1 MTREKQLS
9 ARDVLRPDSK
19 QVPEAL
25 EERPPASVPEVVA
38 DVRTHNG
45 AEEAEEDDEHD
56 AVVSRGGPR
65 SSGEEQGLAGK
76 GHARAFDEDSESR
89 RRVAEGIDDRGCI
102 HGASYTDGLMAD
114 YGDHESSEDP
124 LHILRHSTAHL
135 LAAAV
140 TELYPDAKYG
150 IGPPVQDGFY
160 YDFAFSKPISESD
173 LGAIESRMRRI
184 AQEDRPFVRDV
195 VTRQQAL
202 DEFGKRGQD
211 YKVEL
216 INDKVEGDEV
226 SLYRTG
232 GFVDLCRGP
241 HVRSTKDLKFFK
253 LLRVAGA
260 YWRGDE
266 KKPQLT
272 RIYGTAWPSAKEL
285 EEHMKFL
292 EEAEKRDHKKL
303 GKELKLFALDE
314 RVGVGQVI
322 WLPDGATIRR
332 ELERWIVDEELRRG
346 YRHVITPHVAKLD
359 LYRQSGH
366 WELFH
371 ETMYPPMKFEDGE
384 ELELRPMNCPHHILV
399 YEHDLHSYRDLPLRI
414 AELGQNYRLEK
425 SGELMGMVRVRSFNL
440 NDAHIF
446 CTPDQVVAEVKGAIQ
461 LANYFMGVLGVEDY
475 WYRLSLRDH
484 VKTKWAGTDEEW
496 ENAEAMLKEALD
508 SLNLP
513 YQVSPG
519 DAAFYGPKIDFQ
531 VMDAHRREFT
541 NNTVQVDYQLPKK
554 FDLEYVAEDGSRQ
567 RPVMIH
573 RGAFGAFERMVA
585 YLIELYAGAF
595 PTWLHP
601 VQVIIIPITDAEH
614 EYAWRVAE
622 RLRQT
627 NLRVEVD
634 GRSERMQRKIRDAQ
648 ARKVPYM
655 TILGGREAESG
666 HVNVRDRS
674 GSQTD
679 EPLEEF
685 VQRVT
690 QEVAER
696 RR

>member
-1 MTREKQLS
+1 M
-9 ARDVLRPDSK
+9 
-19 QVPEAL
+19 PE
-25 EERPPASVPEVVA
+25 
-38 DVRTHNG
+38 
-45 AEEAEEDDEHD
+45 
-56 AVVSRGGPR
+56 
-65 SSGEEQGLAGK
+65 
-76 GHARAFDEDSESR
+76 
-89 RRVAEGIDDRGCI
+89 
-102 HGASYTDGLMAD
+102 

-124 LHILRHSTAHL
+124 LHVLRHSTAHL

-160 YDFAFSKPISESD
+160 YDFAFSEPVSESE
-173 LGAIESRMRRI
+173 LPAIESRMRRI
-184 AQEDRPFVRDV
+184 AQQDRPFVHETMPR
-195 VTRQQAL
+195 AEAIA
-202 DEFGKRGQD
+202 EFTKRGQD
-211 YKVEL
+211 YKIEL

-226 SLYRTG
+226 SVYRTG
-232 GFVDLCRGP
+232 EFLDLCRGP
-241 HVRSTKDLKFFK
+241 HVKSTRELKAFK
-253 LLRVAGA
+253 LLRLAGA

-266 KKPQLT
+266 KQPQLT
-272 RIYGTAWPSAKEL
+272 RIYGTAWLSQKEL
-285 EEHMKFL
+285 DEHLKFL

-322 WLPDGATIRR
+322 WLPDGTTIRR
-332 ELERWIVDEELRRG
+332 ELERWIVDEELSRG

-371 ETMYPPMKFEDGE
+371 DTMYPPMRFEDGE

-399 YEHDLHSYRDLPLRI
+399 YAHDLHSYRELPLRI

-446 CTPDQVVAEVKGAIQ
+446 CTPDQVIDEVKGAIQ

-475 WYRLSLRDH
+475 WYRLSVRDN

-496 ENAEAMLKEALD
+496 DSAEAMLKEALE

-513 YQVSPG
+513 YKVG
-519 DAAFYGPKIDFQ
+519 LGEAAFYGPKIDFQ
-531 VMDAHRREFT
+531 VRDAQRREFT

-554 FDLEYVAEDGSRQ
+554 FDIEYVAEDGSRQ

-601 VQVIIIPITDAEH
+601 VQVVVIPITDSQE
-614 EYAWRVAE
+614 EYARTVAD
-622 RLRQT
+622 RLRKAK
-627 NLRVEVD
+627 LRVEVD

-648 ARKVPYM
+648 SRKVPYM
-655 TILGGREAESG
+655 AIAGAREAETE
-666 HVNVRDRS
+666 HVNVRDRA
-674 GSQTD
+674 GNQTD
-679 EPLEEF
+679 ESLEAF
-685 VQRVT
+685 VQRVEL
-690 QEVAER
+690 EVAER

>member
-1 MTREKQLS
+1 M
-9 ARDVLRPDSK
+9 
-19 QVPEAL
+19 PE
-25 EERPPASVPEVVA
+25 
-38 DVRTHNG
+38 
-45 AEEAEEDDEHD
+45 
-56 AVVSRGGPR
+56 
-65 SSGEEQGLAGK
+65 
-76 GHARAFDEDSESR
+76 
-89 RRVAEGIDDRGCI
+89 
-102 HGASYTDGLMAD
+102 

-124 LHILRHSTAHL
+124 LHVLRHSTAHL

-140 TELYPDAKYG
+140 MELYPDAKYG

-160 YDFAFSKPISESD
+160 YDFSFSQPVSESD
-173 LGAIESRMRRI
+173 LREIESRMRRI
-184 AQEDRPFVRDV
+184 AQEGRPFVQETMSRD
-195 VTRQQAL
+195 QAVA
-202 DEFGKRGQD
+202 EFKKRSQD
-211 YKVEL
+211 YKLEL
-216 INDKVEGDEV
+216 IADKVEGDEV
-226 SLYRTG
+226 SMFRTG
-232 GFVDLCRGP
+232 EFIDLCRGP
-241 HVRSTKDLKFFK
+241 HVKSTKDLKAFK

-266 KKPQLT
+266 KQPQLT
-272 RIYGTAWPSAKEL
+272 RIYGTAWPSQKEL
-285 EEHMKFL
+285 DEYLKLL

-359 LYRQSGH
+359 LYRTSGH

-371 ETMYPPMKFEDGE
+371 ETMFPPMRFEDGE

-399 YEHDLHSYRDLPLRI
+399 YAHDLHSYRDLPLRI

-425 SGELMGMVRVRSFNL
+425 SGELMGMIRVRSFNL

-446 CTPDQVVAEVKGAIQ
+446 CTPDQVIEEVKGALE

-475 WYRLSLRDH
+475 SYRLSVRDH

-496 ENAEAMLKEALD
+496 ESAEAMLTEALE

-513 YQVSPG
+513 YKVG
-519 DAAFYGPKIDFQ
+519 VGEAAFYGPKIDFQ
-531 VMDAHRREFT
+531 VRDAMRREFT

-554 FDLEYVAEDGSRQ
+554 FELEYVAEDGSRQ

-573 RGAFGAFERMVA
+573 RGAFGAFERMTA
-585 YLIELYAGAF
+585 YLIEQYAGAF

-601 VQVIIIPITDAEH
+601 VQVIVIPITDAQQ
-614 EYAWRVAE
+614 EYAGQVAD
-622 RLRQT
+622 RLRKAK
-627 NLRVEVD
+627 LRVEVD
-634 GRSERMQRKIRDAQ
+634 DRSERMQRKIRDAQ
-648 ARKVPYM
+648 GRKVPYM
-655 TILGGREAESG
+655 AIAGAREAEAE
-666 HVNVRDRS
+666 HVNVRDRA
-674 GSQTD
+674 GRQTD
-679 EPLEEF
+679 EPLEAF
-685 VQRVT
+685 AQRVAL
-690 QEVAER
+690 EVAER

>member
-1 MTREKQLS
+1 VELVQALHILDDPM
-9 ARDVLRPDSK
+9 
-19 QVPEAL
+19 PE
-25 EERPPASVPEVVA
+25 
-38 DVRTHNG
+38 
-45 AEEAEEDDEHD
+45 
-56 AVVSRGGPR
+56 
-65 SSGEEQGLAGK
+65 
-76 GHARAFDEDSESR
+76 
-89 RRVAEGIDDRGCI
+89 
-102 HGASYTDGLMAD
+102 

-124 LHILRHSTAHL
+124 LHVLRHSTAHL

-140 TELYPDAKYG
+140 MELYPDAKYG

-160 YDFAFSKPISESD
+160 YDFAFTAPVSESE
-173 LGAIESRMRRI
+173 LPAIESRMRRI
-184 AQEDRPFVRDV
+184 AQQDRPFTHETL
-195 VTRQQAL
+195 TRAEAIA
-202 DEFGKRGQD
+202 EFRKRGQD
-211 YKVEL
+211 YKIEL

-226 SLYRTG
+226 SVFRTG
-232 GFVDLCRGP
+232 DFVDLCRGP
-241 HVRSTKDLKFFK
+241 HVRSTKELKAFK
-253 LLRVAGA
+253 LLRLAGA

-266 KKPQLT
+266 KQPQLT
-272 RIYGTAWPSAKEL
+272 RIYGTAWPSQKEL
-285 EEHMKFL
+285 EEHLKFL

-322 WLPDGATIRR
+322 WLPDGTTIRR
-332 ELERWIVDEELRRG
+332 ELERWIVDEELSRG

-371 ETMYPPMKFEDGE
+371 ETMYPPMKFVDGE

-399 YEHDLHSYRDLPLRI
+399 YAHDLHSYRELPLRI

-446 CTPDQVVAEVKGAIQ
+446 CTPDQVVDEVKGAIQ

-475 WYRLSLRDH
+475 WYRLSVRDN

-496 ENAEAMLKEALD
+496 DSAEAMLKEALE

-513 YQVSPG
+513 YKVG
-519 DAAFYGPKIDFQ
+519 LGEAAFYGPKIDFQ
-531 VMDAHRREFT
+531 VRDAQRREFT

-554 FDLEYVAEDGSRQ
+554 FDIEYVAEDGSRQ

-585 YLIELYAGAF
+585 FLIELYAGAF

-601 VQVIIIPITDAEH
+601 VQVVVIPITDSQED
-614 EYAWRVAE
+614 YARTVAE
-622 RLRQT
+622 RLRKAK
-627 NLRVEVD
+627 LRVEVD

-648 ARKVPYM
+648 ARKVPFM
-655 TILGGREAESG
+655 AIAGAREAEAE
-666 HVNVRDRS
+666 HVNVRDRA
-674 GSQTD
+674 GNQTD
-679 EPLEEF
+679 EPLESF
-685 VQRVT
+685 VQRVAL
-690 QEVAER
+690 EVAER

>member
-1 MTREKQLS
+1 M
-9 ARDVLRPDSK
+9 
-19 QVPEAL
+19 PE
-25 EERPPASVPEVVA
+25 
-38 DVRTHNG
+38 
-45 AEEAEEDDEHD
+45 
-56 AVVSRGGPR
+56 
-65 SSGEEQGLAGK
+65 
-76 GHARAFDEDSESR
+76 
-89 RRVAEGIDDRGCI
+89 
-102 HGASYTDGLMAD
+102 

-124 LHILRHSTAHL
+124 LHVLRHSTAHL

-140 TELYPDAKYG
+140 MELYPDAKYG

-160 YDFAFSKPISESD
+160 YDFAFSEPVSESE
-173 LGAIESRMRRI
+173 LPAIESRMRRI
-184 AQEDRPFVRDV
+184 AQQDRPFVHETM
-195 VTRQQAL
+195 TRSDAIA
-202 DEFGKRGQD
+202 EFRKRGQD
-211 YKVEL
+211 YKIEL

-226 SLYRTG
+226 SVYRTG
-232 GFVDLCRGP
+232 DFLDLCRGP
-241 HVRSTKDLKFFK
+241 HVRSTKELKAFK
-253 LLRVAGA
+253 LLRLAGA

-266 KKPQLT
+266 KQPQLT
-272 RIYGTAWPSAKEL
+272 RIYGTAWHSQKEL

-322 WLPDGATIRR
+322 WLPDGTTIRR

-371 ETMYPPMKFEDGE
+371 DTMYPPMKFEDGE

-399 YEHDLHSYRDLPLRI
+399 YAHDLHSYRELPLRI

-446 CTPDQVVAEVKGAIQ
+446 CTPDQVIDEVKGAIQ

-475 WYRLSLRDH
+475 WYRLSVRDN

-496 ENAEAMLKEALD
+496 DSAEAMLKEALE

-513 YQVSPG
+513 YKVG
-519 DAAFYGPKIDFQ
+519 LGEAAFYGPKIDFQ
-531 VMDAHRREFT
+531 VRDAQRREFT

-554 FDLEYVAEDGSRQ
+554 FDIEYVAEDGSRQ

-601 VQVIIIPITDAEH
+601 VQVVVIPITDSQE
-614 EYAWRVAE
+614 EYARTVAD
-622 RLRQT
+622 RLRKAK
-627 NLRVEVD
+627 LRVEVD

-648 ARKVPYM
+648 SRKVPYM
-655 TILGGREAESG
+655 AIAGAREAETE
-666 HVNVRDRS
+666 HVNVRDRA
-674 GSQTD
+674 GNQTD
-679 EPLEEF
+679 ESLEAF
-685 VQRVT
+685 VQRVEL
-690 QEVAER
+690 EVAER